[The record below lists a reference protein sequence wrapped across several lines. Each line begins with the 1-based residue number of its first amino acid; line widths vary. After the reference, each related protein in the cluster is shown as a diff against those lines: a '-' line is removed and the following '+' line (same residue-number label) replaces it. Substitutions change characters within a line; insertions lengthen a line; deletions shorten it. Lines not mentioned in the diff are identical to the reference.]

1 MRRIAFLTSFESLN
15 ATLSIRKDFFKHLT
29 KNFKKIYIIDIDK
42 LIYFPRLKT
51 ISYFEKKRKDKINFP
66 FPSNIKLIKPDN
78 SKDFF
83 NFAKKNKL
91 LVINNFNKSF
101 FNLKIYFL
109 LKKCNIPQIRIDNLG
124 GVGMPVNINI
134 KNPIKFLN
142 YQLLQNFSAKIL
154 LPVLTFFGFLLR
166 GDIHFH
172 SKRKELEKAKKSFL
186 MGYLLKQKLS
196 LSKEYKLINSRS
208 YDALL
213 ENKVKI
219 EKKYIVHLDA
229 EMNGRHEIE
238 TRGKL
243 KLKDIKS
250 HYHHLRIFLNKLS
263 QDFNKPVVVCIH
275 PNIKK
280 KEVAKFIKSKMLKG
294 FKVAQ
299 HKTRY
304 YIYKSFL
311 VTNFDTSAIV
321 DAIIL
326 KKYIIGL
333 WSRYMDNNQIEHSKT
348 YPCKAGYMRINFE
361 NYKYDKTELKKL
373 LNDNITKYSNF
384 IKDYHCHKKGKSGLD
399 QVINVIK
406 KRYKC
411 K

>member
-15 ATLSIRKDFFKHLT
+15 ATLSIRKDFFKHLS
-29 KNFKKIYIIDIDK
+29 KKFKKIYIIDIDK

-51 ISYFEKKRKDKINFP
+51 ISYFEKKKNDKINYP
-66 FPSNIKLIKPDN
+66 FPSNIKLIKPN
-78 SKDFF
+78 SSKDFF

-101 FNLKIYFL
+101 FNLKILFL
-109 LKKCNIPQIRIDNLG
+109 LKRCNIPQIRIDNLG

-142 YQLLQNFSAKIL
+142 YQLLQNFPAKIL
-154 LPVLTFFGFLLR
+154 VPLLTLLGFILR
-166 GDIHFH
+166 NDIHFH
-172 SKRKELEKAKKSFL
+172 SKRKELETAKKSFL
-186 MGYLLKQKLS
+186 RGYLLKRKLL
-196 LSKEYKLINSRS
+196 LSKKYKIINSRS

-213 ENKVKI
+213 ENKNKI
-219 EKKYIVHLDA
+219 GEKYIVHLNA

-243 KLKDIKS
+243 KSKDIKS

-263 QDFNKPVVVCIH
+263 KDFNKPVVVCIH

-280 KEVAKFIKSKMLKG
+280 KEVAKLIKSKMLKG
-294 FKVAQ
+294 FRVVQ
-299 HKTRY
+299 HKTKY
-304 YIYKSFL
+304 YIYNSFL

-321 DAIIL
+321 DAVIL

-348 YPCKAGYMRINFE
+348 YPRKVGYIRINFE
-361 NYKYDKTELKKL
+361 NYKYDKTELNKV

-384 IKDYHCHKKGKSGLD
+384 IKNYHCHKKGKLGID
-399 QVINVIK
+399 QVINLIK